1 MKAHLKRLAIP
12 NTWPIPRKLTKYIT
26 RPMAGNSLEFSL
38 PLSVVFRDVLKIANT
53 AKEVKYLLLNNL
65 IFVNGIQRKD
75 IKQTI
80 GLLDVLQMKSSAGTD
95 EAYRMLLDEKG
106 KFIFVPIKETEVR
119 IRPNKVV
126 GKSLLKGGKVQLN
139 FMNGYNIIVEKD
151 EFKVGDVVVLEL
163 PEKKVKE
170 IFSLDKGMV
179 VYLLGGSYVGKF
191 GKVVEF
197 DNKNIIVKVG
207 TETIKTD
214 RKYAFVV
221 GKDKP
226 IITLSAE

>member
-12 NTWPIPRKLTKYIT
+12 TTWPIPRKSSKYIT
-26 RPMAGNSLEFSL
+26 RPISGNALDSSL
-38 PLSVVFRDVLKIANT
+38 PLSIVFRDVLKIANT
-53 AKEVKYLLLNNL
+53 AKEVKHILLNNYV
-65 IFVNGIQRKD
+65 FVNGIQRKD

-80 GLLDVLQMKSSAGTD
+80 GLLDVLEMKGTG
-95 EAYRMLLDEKG
+95 EAYRMVINTKG
-106 KFIFVPIKETEVR
+106 KFEFVPIKETEVR

-126 GKSLLKGGKVQLN
+126 GKTLLKNGKVQLN

-163 PEKKVKE
+163 PEKKIRE
-170 IFSLDKGMV
+170 TFTLDKDMI
-179 VYLLGGSYVGKF
+179 VYLLGGSHVGKT

-197 DNKNIIVKVG
+197 DNKNIVVKVG
-207 TETIKTD
+207 SETYRTD
-214 RKYAFVV
+214 RKYAFIV

-226 IITLSAE
+226 SITLSVE